1 MVHGNERNE
10 RGAEGAANSQLPV
23 PANHALPGV
32 LYGYRGGVDEK
43 PIREYTG
50 MLLRHWPMLA
60 ISLILGVIG
69 AAVVTHKSPKVYQ
82 TQAMVTIGSYVPPL
96 EGPMAGLLRNETQ
109 RTDYIASQ
117 IELLKS
123 HTIAKQVL
131 VNNPELAEYFG
142 WKNPTAK
149 PTTESPSA
157 AAPNENRGTSVDAAS
172 TLITNARASAAT
184 QVAVPANVIQNY
196 LGAISAV
203 PIVRTSLVRIFAS
216 ARSPE
221 IATRIAN
228 AHADAFV
235 SLVLQQRLLSA
246 TVNMEFLQ
254 ARARDTGKRAQD
266 AEKRLLELA
275 QTAGTSLSDAQ
286 DQRSQISERYRT
298 VIEQLGQAVIDRASS
313 EGTLRELRNTSGL
326 RSALYSDPATR
337 SEFLKLQRLKGDYDE
352 LKRVNRNHPSLRP
365 LDSEIRALTSALR
378 QNGAQEQR
386 DAEIRFK
393 SSIQKEKILR
403 EELDSL
409 KGEEVRQASKRLEF
423 NVLQRETDAAK
434 DISQQVS
441 QRLEDAVVNAQNDQK
456 TVVVIDPAVPPVQP
470 ISPNP
475 MVNMTSGVLLGLI
488 VGFALIMWAD
498 LNDNS
503 IRSLADLK
511 KAIPLP
517 VLGVIPSFEKENRLA
532 FTMTKKEAA
541 PALPATPKDQAQLQ
555 SPSGEQSIP
564 SMPVL
569 GQTATLDASKLPRSA
584 AAMPF
589 DKTAIL
595 SAPARMND
603 KETSITQKHTV
614 VLVAKPM
621 SRESEAFR
629 SVRTT
634 LKYGWSEAPPQLL
647 MVTSGQK
654 GDGKTTLAANLA
666 AALAQTSNRTLL
678 IDADLRLPSVHKMF
692 GMPRTTPGLSDYL
705 IGNEDVSHV
714 IIESGVAGL
723 SLLCAGS
730 PTNSPAELLGTRSM
744 VELLEMLATEFDQ
757 IIIDTP
763 PVTHVADAL
772 LLARLVD
779 GVALVVRSGKT
790 PLPVAE
796 FALSRLRQVKAN
808 ILGTVLNDVKRVN
821 TYREPEYYFIAE
833 DYS

>member
-1 MVHGNERNE
+1 MVHGNDRND
-10 RGAEGAANSQLPV
+10 RGTETVNSSQLPV
-23 PANHALPGV
+23 PSNALPGV

-50 MLLRHWPMLA
+50 MIIRHWPMLA

-69 AAVVTHKSPKVYQ
+69 AAVVTHKSPKIYQ

-109 RTDYIASQ
+109 RSDYIASQ
-117 IELLKS
+117 VELLKS

-142 WKNPTAK
+142 WKNPVDKAQ
-149 PTTESPSA
+149 E
-157 AAPNENRGTSVDAAS
+157 AAPATQSTDHHGNTVDAAS
-172 TLITNARASAAT
+172 TLITNARASAVTTA
-184 QVAVPANVIQNY
+184 AVPATVIQSY
-196 LGAISAV
+196 LSTVEAV
-203 PIVRTSLVRIFAS
+203 PITRTSLVKIYAT

-266 AEKRLLELA
+266 AERRLVELA
-275 QTAGTSLSDAQ
+275 QTAGTSLSDSQ

-298 VIEQLGQAVIDRASS
+298 VIEQLSESVIDRASA
-313 EGTLRELRNTSGL
+313 EGTLRELRNSSGL
-326 RSALYSDPATR
+326 RSALYADTATR
-337 SEFLKLQRLKGDYDE
+337 TEFLRLQRLKGDYDE
-352 LKRVNRNHPSLRP
+352 LKRVNRNHPQLRP
-365 LDSEIRALTSALR
+365 LDSEIRALTSALK

-386 DAEIRFK
+386 DAEIRYK
-393 SSIQKEKILR
+393 AAIQKEKILR
-403 EELDSL
+403 DELDSL

-434 DISQQVS
+434 EISQQVS

-488 VGFALIMWAD
+488 VGFGLIMWAD
-498 LNDNS
+498 LNDNT
-503 IRSLADLK
+503 IRSLSDLK

-532 FTMTKKEAA
+532 FSMKPKEQA
-541 PALPATPKDQAQLQ
+541 PALPDTKTVVATEALESPQPAQAL
-555 SPSGEQSIP
+555 S
-564 SMPVL
+564 
-569 GQTATLDASKLPRSA
+569 QTATLDASKLPRSA

-595 SAPARMND
+595 SSPRLSE
-603 KETSITQKHTV
+603 KETALTQKHTV

-692 GMPRTTPGLSDYL
+692 GMARTTPGLADYL
-705 IGNEDVSHV
+705 IGNEDVNQV
-714 IIESGVAGL
+714 IIDSGVAGL

-796 FALSRLRQVKAN
+796 FAVSRLRQVKAN

>member
-1 MVHGNERNE
+1 MVHGNDKNE
-10 RGAEGAANSQLPV
+10 KGTESINSSQLPV
-23 PANHALPGV
+23 PSNALPGV

-50 MLLRHWPMLA
+50 MIIRYWPMLA

-69 AAVVTHKSPKVYQ
+69 AAVVTHKSPKIYR

-109 RTDYIASQ
+109 RSDYIASQ
-117 IELLKS
+117 VELLKS

-131 VNNPELAEYFG
+131 VNNPDLAEYFG
-142 WKNPTAK
+142 WKNPASK
-149 PTTESPSA
+149 QPTEAEAP
-157 AAPNENRGTSVDAAS
+157 AAPLDPRSNTVDAAS
-172 TLITNARASAAT
+172 TLITNARASASTA
-184 QVAVPANVIQNY
+184 VAVPATVIQSY
-196 LGAISAV
+196 LGTVEAV
-203 PIVRTSLVRIFAS
+203 PVVRTSLVRIYAT

-266 AEKRLLELA
+266 AERRLVELA
-275 QTAGTSLSDAQ
+275 QTAGTSLSDSVGQ
-286 DQRSQISERYRT
+286 GSQISERYRT
-298 VIEQLGQAVIDRASS
+298 VIEQLSQAVIDRASS
-313 EGTLRELRNTSGL
+313 EGTLRELRNSSGL
-326 RSALYSDPATR
+326 RSALYSDTATR
-337 SEFLKLQRLKGDYDE
+337 SEFLRLQRLKGDYEE
-352 LKRVNRNHPSLRP
+352 LKRANRHHPQLRP
-365 LDSEIRALTSALR
+365 LESEIRALTSALK

-393 SSIQKEKILR
+393 ASIQKEKILR
-403 EELDSL
+403 DELDSL

-423 NVLQRETDAAK
+423 NVLQRETEAAK
-434 DISQQVS
+434 EISQQVS

-488 VGFALIMWAD
+488 VGFGLIMWAD

-532 FTMTKKEAA
+532 FSMNKKEPPA
-541 PALPATPKDQAQLQ
+541 ALPAMTKQTVVPETPTL
-555 SPSGEQSIP
+555 EQP
-564 SMPVL
+564 NPML
-569 GQTATLDASKLPRSA
+569 GQTATFDASSLPRSA
-584 AAMPF
+584 EAMPF

-595 SAPARMND
+595 SAPRLND
-603 KETSITQKHTV
+603 KETSVTQKHTV

-692 GMPRTTPGLSDYL
+692 GMGRNTPGLADYL
-705 IGNEDVSHV
+705 IGNEDVNQV
-714 IIESGVAGL
+714 IIDSGVPGL

-796 FALSRLRQVKAN
+796 FAVSRLRQVKAN